1 MTGSLCRKGEACTEN
16 QKRAVKKTD
25 GPLVIVAGPGAGKTR
40 VLVERTA
47 YLVKRKGVSPENI
60 LVITFTEKAAEELK
74 SRLINCIGLDAELMQ
89 ISTIHSFCSTVLRDH
104 PEEHDLGSGFEIL
117 DEESQL
123 MFLRSVF
130 YEIGLNRFLKMSDVH
145 KALEF
150 FNRCSEN
157 CVDPQELLEALKR
170 DHPDK
175 STYHGLAECYGRYL
189 QILREEKKIDFPGLE
204 RDVYLLLKSNRDV
217 LESVRNKYRYIMIDE
232 YQDTS
237 PIQERIFRTI
247 AGPESSICVVGDE
260 DQSIYGFRGAT
271 PENFIRFR
279 DEYDAEVVFL
289 EDNFRSRAGI
299 VLTADR
305 FMRGERHYQKTIRPV
320 RGGGTD
326 VVILKSRDVNSEAR
340 NIASIIKKLK
350 STGKIPDYGYVA
362 LLFRSVRYHADKVLR
377 ELRREGIPYIVRG
390 DGSFLKRYEVRSM
403 LYFLAYVDPPDYG
416 GKFRGKWGGWWN
428 ISMFR
433 GEFLDLSRKTLESLE
448 SLERDCSLSDF
459 TTLEELRGAGIEGA
473 DAEKILGLNSIRREI
488 ADGSISILQAFY
500 RILEVTGYLRRLL
513 LDGSDRSRAR
523 IFNLAKLSSL
533 IDKYETIKP
542 WARIQDFLW
551 YLYLL
556 PRHLHHDEAVL
567 EDPAS
572 VKVMTVHQA
581 KGLEFPIVFICSVIN
596 ERFPPRGRR
605 GRDELVP
612 IPGDLLLSENEPEN
626 EDRRLFYVAMTRAQD
641 ALIIST
647 APRINTRKVG
657 FSPYITELREKC
669 GIYECECTSIE
680 GCLERE
686 WPEEPLRINFSAL
699 FTYEECPFRYMM
711 IYHYDFVYPE
721 TFMQR
726 YGIILHRCLE
736 ELHLAMKNS
745 EEINGA
751 LIRKIV
757 ERCWIPMGKDDGVKK
772 RRLER
777 ELLNYYH
784 DSRDHIRDVVSV
796 EEPFSIPD
804 DDIIIEGR
812 TDLII
817 RNSRGELELVDF
829 KAREHGGIER
839 MGLEYQLRTYEYALR
854 DRYSFDRLSAYA
866 IRDSMRI
873 SFDADRDFRVRER
886 IDRTVD
892 RIRNELFEPRRN
904 PFCSRCAFRNFC
916 GVGD

>member
-60 LVITFTEKAAEELK
+60 LVITFTEKAADELK
-74 SRLINCIGLDAELMQ
+74 SRLINCVGLDAELMQ
-89 ISTIHSFCSTVLRDH
+89 ISTIHSFCSTILREH
-104 PEEHDLGSGFEIL
+104 PEEHDLGAGFEIL

-130 YEIGLNRFLKMSDVH
+130 YRIGLNSFMKMGEVH
-145 KALEF
+145 EAIEF
-150 FNRCSEN
+150 FNRCTEN
-157 CVDPQELLEALKR
+157 CVDPDELMEALKKR
-170 DHPDK
+170 YPDK
-175 STYHGLAECYGRYL
+175 KRYHGMAACYSQYL
-189 QILREEKKIDFPGLE
+189 KALREEKKIDFPGLE
-204 RDVYLLLKSNRDV
+204 KEVCLLLKSNEDV

-237 PIQERIFRTI
+237 PIQERIFRRI
-247 AGPESSICVVGDE
+247 AEPKSSICVVGDE

-279 DEYDAEVVFL
+279 DKYDAEVVFL

-305 FMRGERHYQKTIRPV
+305 FMRGERHYQKTIKPV

-326 VVILKSRDVNSEAR
+326 VVILRSRDVNSEAR
-340 NIASIIKKLK
+340 NIVSLIKKLK

-362 LLFRSVRYHADKVLR
+362 LLFRSVRYHADKILR

-390 DGSFLKRYEVRSM
+390 DGSFLKRYEVRRM
-403 LYFLAYVDPPDYG
+403 LYFLAYVDPPDYDD
-416 GKFRGKWGGWWN
+416 KFSGRWGGWWN

-433 GEFLDLSRKTLESLE
+433 GDFLDLGEETLEALE
-448 SLERDCSLSDF
+448 SLERDVKLSDF
-459 TTLEELRGAGIEGA
+459 TSIQELEAAGIRGE
-473 DAEKILGLNSIRREI
+473 DAEKILGLNRIRDELEQ
-488 ADGSISILQAFY
+488 GSLSVLQTFY

-513 LDGSDRSRAR
+513 LDGSDKSRAR

-542 WARIQDFLW
+542 GARIQDILW

-556 PRHLHHDEAVL
+556 PQHLHHDEAVL

-581 KGLEFPIVFICSVIN
+581 KGLEFPVVFICSVIKG
-596 ERFPPRGRR
+596 RFPGIKRR
-605 GRDELVP
+605 RKELVP
-612 IPGDLLLSENEPEN
+612 IPQELLLSSGEPED

-657 FSPYITELREKC
+657 ISPYITELREKC

-686 WPEEPLRINFSAL
+686 WAEEPLRINFSAL

-711 IYHYDFVYPE
+711 IYHYGFVYPE

-745 EEINGA
+745 EDINGA
-751 LIRKIV
+751 FIRELV
-757 ERCWIPMGKDDGVKK
+757 ERCWIPMGRDDEVKK

-784 DSRDHIRDVVSV
+784 DSRDHIEEVVSV

-817 RNSRGELELVDF
+817 RNSGGELELVDF

-854 DRYSFDRLSAYA
+854 DRYNFDRLSAYA
-866 IRDSMRI
+866 IRDSMRM
-873 SFDADRDFRVRER
+873 SFDSDPDFTVRER
-886 IDRTVD
+886 IDETVEK
-892 RIRNELFEPRRN
+892 IRSECFEPRRN
-904 PFCSRCAFRNFC
+904 QFCSRCVFRNFC
-916 GVGD
+916 GV